1 MKLTLIVIGTLIA
14 LAATYVSVRRYTQ
27 KDLAFSPVYNWLKGT
42 VSALLHTEQTAAA
55 EAGPAS

>member
-1 MKLTLIVIGTLIA
+1 MKTILFAVIALIT

-55 EAGPAS
+55 EAGPA

>member
-1 MKLTLIVIGTLIA
+1 MRTILFAVIA
-14 LAATYVSVRRYTQ
+14 LFTLVATYVGVRRYTQ

-55 EAGPAS
+55 EAGPA

>member
-1 MKLTLIVIGTLIA
+1 MRTILFAVIALLT
-14 LAATYVSVRRYTQ
+14 LAATYVGVRRYTQ

-55 EAGPAS
+55 EAGPA